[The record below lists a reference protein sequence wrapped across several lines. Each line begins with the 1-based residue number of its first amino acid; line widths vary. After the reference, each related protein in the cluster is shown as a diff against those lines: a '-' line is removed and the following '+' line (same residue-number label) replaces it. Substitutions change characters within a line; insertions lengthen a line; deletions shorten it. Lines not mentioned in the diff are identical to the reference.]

1 MAKTTLATVKS
12 FLRKNKGKVYIATK
26 SHFDGMV
33 DCVMPCGDKTFVLP
47 NPEGPW
53 HENELGIHGAWF
65 VFGSRDWITPF
76 EKDGMRGFEVY
87 NCCGSF
93 ELAVKV

>member
-1 MAKTTLATVKS
+1 MAKITLATVKS

-26 SHFDGMV
+26 SHFDGSV
-33 DCVMPCGDKTFVLP
+33 DGVMPCGDKSFTLAQP
-47 NPEGPW
+47 GT